1 MSNFLI
7 IIILIGVGY
16 LLHLNKQQRLKNIE
30 FYNEFMDSIKEMD
43 LPMKECVNALKE
55 VSSKL
60 DNFKEVMDKKLD
72 TIESKLKNPAK

>member
-7 IIILIGVGY
+7 IIILIGIGY
-16 LLHLNKQQRLKNIE
+16 VLYLHTQRLKNIE

-43 LPMKECVNALKE
+43 LPIKECVNALKE

>member
-30 FYNEFMDSIKEMD
+30 FYNEFMDSVD
-43 LPMKECVNALKE
+43 LSMKECATALKE

-72 TIESKLKNPAK
+72 TIESKLKNPSK

>member
-7 IIILIGVGY
+7 IIILIGIGY
-16 LLHLNKQQRLKNIE
+16 VLYLHTQRLKNIE
-30 FYNEFMDSIKEMD
+30 FYNEFIVSIKEMD
-43 LPMKECVNALKE
+43 QPIKECVTALKE

-72 TIESKLKNPAK
+72 TIESKLNKLSK

>member
-43 LPMKECVNALKE
+43 LPMKECAAALKE
-55 VSSKL
+55 LSSKL

-72 TIESKLKNPAK
+72 NIESKLNKPSK